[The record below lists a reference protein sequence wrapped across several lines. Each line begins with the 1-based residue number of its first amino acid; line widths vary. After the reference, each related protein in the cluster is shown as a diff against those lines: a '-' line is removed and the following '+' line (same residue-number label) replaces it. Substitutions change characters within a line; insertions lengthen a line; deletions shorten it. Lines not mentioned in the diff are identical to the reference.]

1 MSTEGFLRIPAT
13 LANRKGAAYVTAKA
27 QEQPVV
33 VTSHNKP
40 VSVTLSPERYDDL
53 VRTVRETQ
61 DQVLASA
68 AALVADRS
76 TFRTLDEARAKLG
89 RR

>member
-1 MSTEGFLRIPAT
+1 M
-13 LANRKGAAYVTAKA
+13 TAKA

-40 VSVTLSPERYDDL
+40 VSVTLSPERYDEL
-53 VRTVRETQ
+53 IRTVRETQ

-68 AALVADRS
+68 ASLVADRV
-76 TFRTLDEARAKLG
+76 TFQSLDEARDRLG
-89 RR
+89 RS